1 MNKSVSQQLVSNESA
16 VMVYNV
22 NHVREPNESSQSE
35 LQVVRVEESKVLFSK
50 KKVNY
55 FLRVDWLSQ
64 GSVCIKMSDESK
76 TFSTKE
82 SKYQSAGVRK
92 VESVSCTNTVN

>member
-50 KKVNY
+50 KSQL
-55 FLRVDWLSQ
+55 FLRVNWLSQ